1 MLELCRQIPGVVL
14 FVVPT
19 MLESMMQQAVPGQTQ
34 IDAIISSGAKW
45 SELSKKRGIEVFA
58 GARLYESYGS
68 SEASYISYLDVLEEH
83 NPNSVGK
90 PYPGVQIS
98 IRDEEF
104 REVPTGRLGSYMCE
118 VI

>member
-1 MLELCRQIPGVVL
+1 MVGVV
-14 FVVPT
+14 
-19 MLESMMQQAVPGQTQ
+19 Q
-34 IDAIISSGAKW
+34 
-45 SELSKKRGIEVFA
+45 KKGIEVFA
-58 GARLYESYGS
+58 GTRLYESYGS